1 MQATYYNI
9 HFSGR
14 WWLQI
19 VKKPEHNCTWR
30 SRGDKP
36 KGFETADDNAA
47 HTQDIKENEM
57 VSIFRKYFFILSR
70 QCHDGLREQFTSND
84 HSESQILNLA
94 ESDTIPENRYYLC
107 N

>member
-9 HFSGR
+9 HFSG
-14 WWLQI
+14 
-19 VKKPEHNCTWR
+19 CTWR

-36 KGFETADDNAA
+36 KGFEAANNNAA
-47 HTQDIKENEM
+47 HTRDIKENEM
-57 VSIFRKYFFILSR
+57 VSMFRKYFFILSR

-84 HSESQILNLA
+84 HSHESQILNLA